1 MRLIDA
7 DALIEKL
14 RIMPIPEKA
23 GSANTWLDNC
33 AAGVNAA
40 IREVASFPAADV
52 APAVRWIPVSEQ
64 LPETADEFVLVCV
77 SGKPTKFITLHGAL
91 ELACYSPHC
100 GWILEN
106 WPDWENA
113 NVTHWAPLP
122 KPPEVVPG
130 G

>member
-7 DALIEKL
+7 DALSESIRSGPGTDVQKL
-14 RIMPIPEKA
+14 
-23 GSANTWLDNC
+23 
-33 AAGVNAA
+33 
-40 IREVASFPAADV
+40 FADV
-52 APAVRWIPVSEQ
+52 CVATAPTVDANPTVRWIPVTEG

-77 SGKPTKFITLHGAL
+77 SGKPTKCITLHGAL

-122 KPPEVVPG
+122 EPPEVVQG